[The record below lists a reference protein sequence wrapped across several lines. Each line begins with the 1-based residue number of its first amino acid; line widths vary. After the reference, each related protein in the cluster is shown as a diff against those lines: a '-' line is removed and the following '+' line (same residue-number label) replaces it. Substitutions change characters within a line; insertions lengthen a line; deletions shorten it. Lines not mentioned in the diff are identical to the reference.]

1 MKIIAYK
8 EQLYII
14 LYKAILII
22 TIIVISW
29 S

>member
-8 EQLYII
+8 EQLYIM

-22 TIIVISW
+22 TIIVIPRS
-29 S
+29 